1 MKTYTN
7 AAFDMDGLMFDT
19 EDVYW
24 KAADALLKRRGFAYT
39 QELCNQIMGRPP
51 EFCFTLLKE
60 RFGFPE
66 RWQDLHAESE
76 TLFLEILKDGF
87 SMMPG
92 LVELLEHL
100 ECRKIPKAV
109 CTSSAVRVAREVLG
123 RYDMMTRFQFVL
135 TAENIT
141 RGKPDPQIFQKA
153 AEQFNIEPS
162 NMVVFEDSVAGIT
175 AAVAAGAFAVAVLAE
190 HNRDNDYSN
199 ASLVVNRLN
208 DEQVLQLF

>member
-1 MKTYTN
+1 MKTYTA

-39 QELCNQIMGRPP
+39 RELCSQIMGRPP

-60 RFGFPE
+60 RFALPE

-76 TLFLEILKDGF
+76 VLFLEILKDGF

-92 LVELLEHL
+92 LIELLEHL
-100 ECRKIPKAV
+100 ERRKIPKAV

-123 RYDMMTRFQFVL
+123 NYDMMPRFQFVL

-153 AEQFNIEPS
+153 AEQFKVEPS
-162 NMVVFEDSVAGIT
+162 DMVVFEDSMAGI
-175 AAVAAGAFAVAVLAE
+175 AAAAAAGAFAVAVLAE

-199 ASLVVNRLN
+199 ASLVVNRLD
-208 DEQVLQLF
+208 DERVLKLF